1 MCMQAQAAGGDDVL
15 DFIKTISQRKF
26 TVEEA
31 KQAKE
36 VFMVGSSTMVRI
48 CKHAATCCAS
58 HVNAAEQCG
67 KKLCVTALLNISTCR

>member
-1 MCMQAQAAGGDDVL
+1 MQAQAAGGDDVL
-15 DFIKTISQRKF
+15 DFIKTISQHKF

-48 CKHAATCCAS
+48 CNNAATCCAS
-58 HVNAAEQCG
+58 HVYAAEQCG
-67 KKLCVTALLNISTCR
+67 KKLCVTALLKH